1 MRDFSGLPQP
11 FGRAEAMT
19 AGFTLRNVERA
30 AASGPLT
37 RLAPSLY
44 AVRAAW
50 EPLPPW
56 VRHAH
61 LARAAVRLTP
71 DAMVSHL
78 SLPVLMGLPHPAY
91 PVSKVSMTLLDD
103 GRTSRADEWRQFHP
117 GRTPP
122 GQVIVRGRRAH
133 LTPTRTVVDCARD
146 LHPRDAL
153 AIMDAA
159 LRAGLTTRS
168 RLREMRRHQRR
179 WPGIAAVDTLLR
191 IADPLRENWLES
203 ASAWA
208 VHASGLPA
216 GVPQVT
222 VLDSMGRFV
231 ARVDALWPELG
242 VVGEADGR
250 GKYEIGAGSAEDADV
265 ISIMRKAVHEQRE
278 REDRLRDLGL
288 VVCRWGQSE
297 AMAISPLADR
307 LQSAFQRADPA
318 RVSARY
324 KCSCCRRDLTD
335 CAGAT
340 QVPLIGA

>member
-1 MRDFSGLPQP
+1 MQDFSGLPQP
-11 FGRAEAMT
+11 FGRAEAAV
-19 AGFTLRNVERA
+19 AGFTVRGVERA
-30 AASGPLT
+30 AASGHLT

-50 EPLPPW
+50 ETLPPW
-56 VRHAH
+56 VRHAQ

-78 SLPVLMGLPHPAY
+78 SLAVLMGLPHPAY
-91 PVSKVSMTLLDD
+91 TVSKVSMTLLDD
-103 GRTSRADEWRQFHP
+103 RRTSRADEWRQFHR

-122 GQVIVRGRRAH
+122 GQVVVARRRAH

-146 LHPRDAL
+146 LHPRDGL

-159 LRAGLTTRS
+159 LRRGLTS
-168 RLREMRRHQRR
+168 LPQLREMRRHQRQ
-179 WPGIAAVDTLLR
+179 WPGIAGVDALLR
-191 IADPLRENWLES
+191 ICDPLRENWLES

-222 VLDSMGRFV
+222 VLDASGRFV

-250 GKYEIGAGSAEDADV
+250 GKYEIGPGPTEGSDV
-265 ISIMRKAVHEQRE
+265 ISIMRTAIHEQRE

-288 VVCRWGQSE
+288 VVCRWGHGDAL
-297 AMAISPLADR
+297 AMIPLADR
-307 LQSAFQRADPA
+307 LQSAIERAEPG
-318 RVSARY
+318 RVTARY
-324 KCSCCRRDLTD
+324 RCSCCGRDLTD

-340 QVPLIGA
+340 RTARLGA